1 MTDPLLDPELITAA
15 EFDRVGADAQRLLAT
30 KNDTIIF
37 PGEAIVPLEGIAR
50 SLGSPGITALNIVT
64 SPYGRYFGRWLADS
78 GATVVE
84 IVAPD
89 GEAVSV
95 DAVAKALESNP
106 DISVVAFVHAEAI
119 GGVVNDAASIS
130 RLARDHGAVV
140 ALDAVASFGAN
151 EVLIDEWGIDVVVVG
166 PQKALAGPSGVSL
179 VAVSDRAWE
188 WFSENSV
195 APRHSSLSLLDWKVS
210 WLDTER
216 VVVPVILAPLEI
228 HALDAAL
235 SRVREEGLDAV
246 ESRHQASAAAARA
259 GGRAL
264 GLEPLARDE
273 EAAAIATT
281 LLVSDGRDAREVVS
295 TAQVNGP
302 VALTAGF
309 GDLATRVVRVDHTGQ
324 RAQLGVVLDALDALG
339 TALGEADR
347 LASARSAAEAAWRNA
362 MGES

>member
-1 MTDPLLDPELITAA
+1 MTNPLLDPELITAA
-15 EFDRVGADAQRLLAT
+15 EFDRVGGDAQRLLAT

-89 GEAVSV
+89 GEAVRV

-140 ALDAVASFGAN
+140 ALDAVASFGAE

-216 VVVPVILAPLEI
+216 AVVPVHPRASRNTRPRRGALAGARGGSGRGRVAPSGQCRGRPRGGTS
-228 HALDAAL
+228 
-235 SRVREEGLDAV
+235 SRAGAPRARRGRRGD
-246 ESRHQASAAAARA
+246 RHHVARA
-259 GGRAL
+259 RRSRRTRSGER
-264 GLEPLARDE
+264 
-273 EAAAIATT
+273 
-281 LLVSDGRDAREVVS
+281 
-295 TAQVNGP
+295 GP
-302 VALTAGF
+302 
-309 GDLATRVVRVDHTGQ
+309 GQ
-324 RAQLGVVLDALDALG
+324 RP
-339 TALGEADR
+339 
-347 LASARSAAEAAWRNA
+347 RSPDGGIR
-362 MGES
+362 